1 MQTDWR
7 IPFQNR
13 GFAWLFGGQLITALG
28 TWSSY
33 ILIPLL
39 VYRMTGDPVAVGI
52 LISCRL
58 LPLIVLAPL
67 VGKVIGQ
74 RSLLRVMIESDL
86 VRAVAMLGFLWI
98 DTPLYMY
105 LLTIVIS
112 SATAFFNPG
121 KFALI
126 PSLVPQEVLARAN
139 SYIGAA
145 NQLMMLIGPALGGV
159 TFAFFGMQ
167 AGIVFSALT
176 FLVSALMLMRIKVRK
191 APSAEMEGEER
202 QKRTWRQQAAILQ
215 KLWSRKMLF
224 FLLLGTMISNLGYGG
239 ALNALFPVL
248 AEDLYADAEIAYG
261 YIMSALGGG
270 LMLGTLLGP
279 NLQKRFAPLRVYA
292 VAMVAASM
300 CVLGFGS
307 AQTLWAA
314 LPLVFML
321 GIGNGLEDNASVTYV
336 QQETA
341 STGDTADV
349 FSVDQALASIG
360 TITGMALATTFAAL
374 FDAHQAVQM
383 LSLCPFAIGIL
394 IGLLQ
399 LMPDRAIKKNLGQ

>member
-1 MQTDWR
+1 MQAEWR

-39 VYRMTGDPVAVGI
+39 VYQMTADPVAVGI

-58 LPLIVLAPL
+58 LPLILLAPL

-86 VRAVAMLGFLWI
+86 VRAVAMLGFLLT
-98 DTPLYMY
+98 DTPLAMY

-139 SYIGAA
+139 SYIGVA
-145 NQLMMLIGPALGGV
+145 NQLMMLIGPAIGGV
-159 TFAFFGMQ
+159 AFAFFGIE

-176 FLVSALMLMRIKVRK
+176 FLVSALMLMRIKVQPVK
-191 APSAEMEGEER
+191 QKSVEGENEP
-202 QKRTWRQQAAILQ
+202 KRTWRQQFAILQ
-215 KLWSRKMLF
+215 NLWSRKMLF
-224 FLLLGTMISNLGYGG
+224 FLLLGTCISNLGYGG

-248 AEDLYADAEIAYG
+248 AEDLYPDAEIAYG

-279 NLQKRFAPLRVYA
+279 NLQKKFAPLRVYSG
-292 VAMVAASM
+292 AMIMASL
-300 CVLGFGS
+300 CVFSFGGS
-307 AQTLWAA
+307 ERLWAA
-314 LPLVFML
+314 LPMVFLL

-341 STGDTADV
+341 RTGDTADV

-360 TITGMALATTFAAL
+360 TITGMALATTFAAI

-399 LMPDRAIKKNLGQ
+399 LMPHRFIKKNLGQ